1 MRLWLDDIRPSPP
14 GFDVHVKTAPDAI
27 RFLESGKIDE
37 VSLDHDLGE
46 GDDPEVD
53 VGTGY
58 DVAVWIEAKAHDGT
72 LPRLVWNVHSAN
84 PVGRQKM
91 EIALQNADRFWGEH
105 ESKREAAMNKPPKMI
120 RVGEHVYKLAMDPDF
135 ALDRARETA
144 ETIVEDQSESMNATQ
159 LAETFLGLDEWFKN
173 AGFYPAIWEARRGKM
188 E

>member
-14 GFDVHVKTAPDAI
+14 GFDIRVKTAPDAI
-27 RFLESGKIDE
+27 RFLKSGKIDE

-58 DVAVWIEAKAHDGT
+58 DIAVWIEAKAHDGT

-91 EIALQNADRFWGEH
+91 EAALQNADRFWGEH
-105 ESKREAAMNKPPKMI
+105 ESKKEAAMSTAPPKMI
-120 RVGEHVYKLAMDPDF
+120 RVGEHVYKLAMDPDV
-135 ALDRARETA
+135 ALKNVRETA
-144 ETIVEDQSESMNATQ
+144 NAIVEDENESPDARD
-159 LAETFLGLDEWFKN
+159 LAEAFLGLDEWMQRG
-173 AGFYPAIWEARRGKM
+173 GFSPASWKSERTTD
-188 E
+188 